1 MTVVEP
7 ARGTRNARLA
17 VLSAFALCLTVIG
30 LCTLTSHERRE
41 MPRLPSVFG
50 SLDAAQ
56 RPPRWAEGLTFLLAS
71 NDPVPHSDRSEVIM
85 LVRLSADRTGATVV
99 SIPPDSWVAVP
110 GHGMARMSSVS
121 AFGGPSLMVRTVETL
136 TGVRVD
142 HFAMTDLPGFTALA
156 QVVVGGVGRVDPSI
170 ADPCERQQEAL
181 RALISKVMSSGVLN
195 SPGRAHDFADTVW
208 RYVQFDDILTTDA
221 LRSLAFELRE
231 LDPSAVTFVTA
242 PISDGTRAGQLWEAL
257 RHNQIKH
264 YLESTPR

>member
-1 MTVVEP
+1 MTVPEP
-7 ARGTRNARLA
+7 AGGTRNTRLA
-17 VLSAFALCLTVIG
+17 VLSAFALCLLVTG
-30 LCTLTSHERRE
+30 LCAVITHEGRE
-41 MPRLPSVFG
+41 MPQLPPVFS

-56 RPPRWAEGLTFLLAS
+56 RPPRWTEGLTFLLTS
-71 NDPVPHSDRSEVIM
+71 NDPAAYSDRSEVIM
-85 LVRLSADRTGATVV
+85 LVRLSADRRAATVV

-110 GHGMARMSSVS
+110 GHGVARMSSVS
-121 AFGGPSLMVRTVETL
+121 AFGGPALMVRTVETL

-142 HFAMTDLPGFTALA
+142 HFAMTDLTGFRALA
-156 QVVVGGVGRVDPSI
+156 QVVGGVGPVDPSI

-181 RALISKVMSSGVLN
+181 RALISKVMASGVLN
-195 SPGRAHDFADTVW
+195 SPGRAHGFADAVW
-208 RYVQFDDILTTDA
+208 RHVQFDDILTTHA

-231 LDPSAVTFVTA
+231 LDPAAVTFVTA

>member
-1 MTVVEP
+1 MTVAEP
-7 ARGTRNARLA
+7 ARGTRNTRLA

-30 LCTLTSHERRE
+30 LFTLTSHERRE

-85 LVRLSADRTGATVV
+85 LVRLSADRTAATVV

-110 GHGMARMSSVS
+110 GHGVARMSSVS
-121 AFGGPSLMVRTVETL
+121 TLGGPPLMVRTVESL
-136 TGVRVD
+136 TAVRVD
-142 HFAMTDLPGFTALA
+142 HFAMTDLAGFRALA
-156 QVVVGGVGRVDPSI
+156 QVAGGIGLIDPSI

-195 SPGRAHDFADTVW
+195 SPGQAHDFAETVR

-221 LRSLAFELRE
+221 LRSLAFGLRE

-257 RHNQIKH
+257 RHNEIKH